1 MQRMNEKMG
10 VVKPYNIV
18 IDEENNSASIDMYGE
33 VVERRPVDFWTGE
46 PMQGNFIALDEFLS
60 DLDRLKTKN
69 NITVH
74 INSVGGDL
82 YSGVAIYNRLKNLP
96 GNITTINDGLAAS
109 AGSVIFMAGSS
120 RKMNAGSN
128 LMLHQAMGFLYG
140 YYNNNDL
147 KDVAKQLTAAN
158 KAGINIYAEAT
169 GLDPEAIKAQ
179 VDRETWLTGREAVEA
194 GYATELIESDMPISM
209 SLTADRSKMIVN
221 GVSLSTR
228 GMSNIPAGIP
238 VLPADSIVSPAA
250 SAPMDDKKSEERNT
264 DMELKNIEELRA
276 AFPDLVAQAEAAAR
290 AEGRTAGIAEERSR
304 IEGIEAIE
312 NAIADKALITGA
324 KYGENPLTAEQ
335 LAFKAM
341 QAQAAIGASV
351 LQSMTQDSRESGAE
365 GVSAVPNCGPEEAVV
380 AVDPVK
386 EVQDAIDLYN
396 KMKNGGR
403 K

>member
-1 MQRMNEKMG
+1 MQRMNEKVG

-46 PMQGNFIALDEFLS
+46 PVQGNFIALDEFLS

-238 VLPADSIVSPAA
+238 VLPANSIISPAA

-264 DMELKNIEELRA
+264 DMEIKNIEELRA

>member
-1 MQRMNEKMG
+1 MQRMNEKVG

-46 PMQGNFIALDEFLS
+46 PVQGNFIALDEFLS

-238 VLPADSIVSPAA
+238 VLPANSIISPAA
-250 SAPMDDKKSEERNT
+250 SAPMDDKNSKERNT
-264 DMELKNIEELRA
+264 DMEIKNIEELRA

>member
-46 PMQGNFIALDEFLS
+46 PVQGNFIALDEFLS

-96 GNITTINDGLAAS
+96 GNISTINDGLAAS

-221 GVSLSTR
+221 GVRLSTR

-250 SAPMDDKKSEERNT
+250 SAPMDDKNSEERNT
-264 DMELKNIEELRA
+264 DMEIKNIEELRA

-380 AVDPVK
+380 AVDPVR
-386 EVQDAIDLYN
+386 EVQDAIDIYN
-396 KMKNGGR
+396 KIKNGGR

>member
-1 MQRMNEKMG
+1 MNEKMG

-46 PMQGNFIALDEFLS
+46 PVQGNFIALDEFLS

-96 GNITTINDGLAAS
+96 GNISTINDGLAAS

>member
-18 IDEENNSASIDMYGE
+18 IDEENDSASIDMYGE

-46 PMQGNFIALDEFLS
+46 PVQGNFIALDEFLS
-60 DLDRLKTKN
+60 DLDGLKTKN

-238 VLPADSIVSPAA
+238 VLPANSIISPAA
-250 SAPMDDKKSEERNT
+250 SAPMDDKNSKERNT
-264 DMELKNIEELRA
+264 DMEIKNIEELRA

-380 AVDPVK
+380 AVDPVR

>member
-46 PMQGNFIALDEFLS
+46 PVQGNFIALDEFLS

-221 GVSLSTR
+221 GVRLSTR

>member
-1 MQRMNEKMG
+1 MQRMNEQMG

-46 PMQGNFIALDEFLS
+46 PVQGNFIALDEFLS

-96 GNITTINDGLAAS
+96 GSITTINDGLAAS

-209 SLTADRSKMIVN
+209 SLTEDRSKMIVN

-250 SAPMDDKKSEERNT
+250 SAPMDDKKSEERIT

-341 QAQAAIGASV
+341 QAQAAIGASL

>member
-46 PMQGNFIALDEFLS
+46 PVQGNFIALDEFLS

-96 GNITTINDGLAAS
+96 GNISTINDGLAAS

>member
-1 MQRMNEKMG
+1 MQRMNERVG

-46 PMQGNFIALDEFLS
+46 PVQGNFIALDEFLS

-380 AVDPVK
+380 AVDPVR

>member
-46 PMQGNFIALDEFLS
+46 PVQGNFIALDEFLS

-221 GVSLSTR
+221 GVRLSTR

-250 SAPMDDKKSEERNT
+250 SAPMDDKNSEERNT
-264 DMELKNIEELRA
+264 DMEIKNIEELRA

-380 AVDPVK
+380 AVDPVR
-386 EVQDAIDLYN
+386 EVQDAIDIYN
-396 KMKNGGR
+396 KIKNGGR

>member
-18 IDEENNSASIDMYGE
+18 IDEENDSASIDMYGE
-33 VVERRPVDFWTGE
+33 VVERRPVDFWTGK
-46 PMQGNFIALDEFLS
+46 PVQGNFIALDEFLS
-60 DLDRLKTKN
+60 DLDGLKTKN

-96 GNITTINDGLAAS
+96 GNIITINDGLAAS

-228 GMSNIPAGIP
+228 WMSNIPAGIP
-238 VLPADSIVSPAA
+238 VLPANSIISPAA
-250 SAPMDDKKSEERNT
+250 SAPMDDKNSEERNT

-386 EVQDAIDLYN
+386 EIQDAIDLYN

>member
-46 PMQGNFIALDEFLS
+46 PVQGNFIALDEFLS

-96 GNITTINDGLAAS
+96 GSITTINDGLAAS

-221 GVSLSTR
+221 GVRLSTR

-250 SAPMDDKKSEERNT
+250 SAPMDDKKSEERIT

-341 QAQAAIGASV
+341 QAQAAIGASL

>member
-1 MQRMNEKMG
+1 MNEKMG

-18 IDEENNSASIDMYGE
+18 IDEENDSASIDMYGE

-46 PMQGNFIALDEFLS
+46 PVQGNFIALDEFLS
-60 DLDRLKTKN
+60 DLDGLKTKN

-96 GNITTINDGLAAS
+96 GNIITINDGLAAS

-228 GMSNIPAGIP
+228 WMSNIPAGIP
-238 VLPADSIVSPAA
+238 VLPANSIISPAA
-250 SAPMDDKKSEERNT
+250 SAPMDDKNSEERNT

>member
-1 MQRMNEKMG
+1 MQRMTEKTG

-33 VVERRPVDFWTGE
+33 VVERRPVDFWTGK
-46 PMQGNFIALDEFLS
+46 PVQGNFIALDEFLS
-60 DLDRLKTKN
+60 DLDGLKTKN

-96 GNITTINDGLAAS
+96 GKITTINDGLAAS

-128 LMLHQAMGFLYG
+128 IMLHQAMGFLYG

-169 GLDPEAIKAQ
+169 GLDPEAIKTQ

-194 GYATELIESDMPISM
+194 GYATELIESDKPISM

-238 VLPADSIVSPAA
+238 VLPANSIVSPAA
-250 SAPMDDKKSEERNT
+250 SAPMDDKNSEERNT
-264 DMELKNIEELRA
+264 DMELKNIEGLRA

-380 AVDPVK
+380 AVDPVR
-386 EVQDAIDLYN
+386 EVQDAIDIYN
-396 KMKNGGR
+396 KIKNGGR